1 MAADGQPV
9 KVGSM
14 VAYSMESGYHPET
27 LRPAIVTDLCTT
39 DTSGLSRV
47 NLAVFA
53 DETDFDTPHVLRYAG
68 VMFRTDG
75 QPNSW
80 NWPV

>member
-9 KVGSM
+9 KLGSLVTFVM
-14 VAYSMESGYHPET
+14 DNAALSP
-27 LRPAIVTDLCTT
+27 RPAIVTDLCTS
-39 DTSGLSRV
+39 DVSGLSRV
-47 NLAVFA
+47 NLMVF
-53 DETDFDTPHVLRYAG
+53 TDFNDLPDVPLQCPL